1 MFKHYKTIFFAAI
14 FSLVAVTLVISCNNK
29 SDKEKQQTILEG
41 EATVYVD
48 ESFQYLMEDQVE
60 VFESQYNAKINLVTK
75 TETEIINLMLTGKT
89 DLAILSRK
97 LSDQEENYFK
107 NKGITPKITHFASDA
122 VVFITGKTAKDTLI
136 DLQQVMDLMQGKPS
150 SISNLVFENPN
161 SGTVS
166 YMHRLAGI
174 SEANANLYYLKSDK
188 EVIEFVA
195 KNPQSIGVI
204 GLSPIVQPF
213 PESKDYLESV
223 AVMSVKNVKSAPHSA
238 SYYKPSQHNLG
249 EGLYP
254 LKRSIYMLNY
264 QGSAA
269 LGMGF
274 ASFVAGDIGQRIVLK
289 SELLPVVIPQRNIS
303 IRKEIINNK

>member
-1 MFKHYKTIFFAAI
+1 MFKQFKTIIFAAI
-14 FSLVAVTLVISCNNK
+14 LPMCAVTLVTSCNDK
-29 SDKEKQQTILEG
+29 SGKDQQTILEG
-41 EATVYVD
+41 KAKVYVD

-60 VFESQYNAKINLVTK
+60 VFENQYNAKIDLVTK

-97 LSDQEENYFK
+97 LSDQEENFFK
-107 NKGITPKITHFASDA
+107 NRSITPKITHFASDA
-122 VVFITGKTAKDTLI
+122 VVFITGKTAKDTLV
-136 DLQQVMDLMQGKPS
+136 DLQQVLNLMQGKPS
-150 SISNLVFENPN
+150 NLRNLVFENPN

-213 PESKDYLESV
+213 PESKDYLKSV
-223 AVMSVKNVKSAPHSA
+223 TVMSVRNVKSAPNSTL
-238 SYYKPSQHNLG
+238 YYKPSQHNLG

-264 QGSAA
+264 QGSAG

-289 SELLPVVIPQRNIS
+289 SELLPVVIPQRNIN